1 MIRRYALAALLV
13 LALAP
18 ACLAAGGRD
27 PLNELE
33 IEQIR
38 EAAQDPPKRL
48 KLMLKFTRD
57 RMALVDAHRNTP
69 ATAQDYGR
77 RMHDLLED
85 FGTLAGELELNVET
99 YSRRG
104 LDVRKP
110 LREILQSW
118 NEFQAKLRSL
128 KEDSEKDPVLAKAFA
143 DYKFIIEDVLDTV
156 NSGVET
162 TIEAISL
169 QELARKARKK

>member
-1 MIRRYALAALLV
+1 MIRRRLLV
-13 LALAP
+13 VLLILALVP
-18 ACLAAGGRD
+18 AGFPAGRRD

-33 IEQIR
+33 VEQIR

-69 ATAQDYGR
+69 ATAEDYGR

-85 FGTLAGELELNVET
+85 FGTLAGELEANVET

-104 LDVRKP
+104 VDVRKP
-110 LREILQSW
+110 LRDILQSW

-128 KEDSEKDPVLAKAFA
+128 KEDSEKEAALAKAFA
-143 DYKFIIEDVLDTV
+143 DYKFIIEDALDTV

-162 TIEAISL
+162 TIEAINL
-169 QELARKARKK
+169 QELARKARKR

>member
-1 MIRRYALAALLV
+1 MTRRQALALFLV
-13 LALAP
+13 LTLAP
-18 ACLAAGGRD
+18 QGLSAGRRD

-57 RMALVDAHRNTP
+57 RMALVDAHRNSP
-69 ATAQDYGR
+69 PTAEDYGQ

-85 FGTLAGELELNVET
+85 FGTLASELEDNVET

-104 LDVRKP
+104 VDVRKP

-118 NEFQAKLRSL
+118 NEFQAKLKSM
-128 KEDSEKDPVLAKAFA
+128 KEESEKDPAVAKAFA
-143 DYKFIIEDVLDTV
+143 DYRFLIEDVLDTV

-162 TIEAISL
+162 TIEAINL
-169 QELARKARKK
+169 QELARKAKKR